1 MRELVGKAI
10 LIGISAVFGLFIG
23 TRFYWIAGFPPFAA
37 HLISLLA
44 TVGIA
49 WFLLSESKPRR
60 R

>member
-1 MRELVGKAI
+1 MRELLGKAI
-10 LIGISAVFGLFIG
+10 LIGISAVLGFFVGNE
-23 TRFYWIAGFPPFAA
+23 FYMVAGFPFACA
-37 HLISLLA
+37 HLISLLT